1 MDCPVCKEGMV
12 VLELNEV
19 EVDYCLACKGI
30 WLDEG
35 ELELLL
41 EGSREKTEKFL
52 AAFELDRDTEE
63 KGRKCPICRKRMVKV
78 LCGEEKKIR
87 IDKCKK
93 EHGIWF
99 DEGELEEV
107 IKAGSGPEGQKVLEL
122 LKDMFGK

>member
-19 EVDYCLACKGI
+19 EVDFCLVCKGI

-35 ELELLL
+35 E
-41 EGSREKTEKFL
+41 KEKFL
-52 AAFELDRDTEE
+52 AAFEVDRDTEE